1 MSILNRLRFKNLNF
15 SNKIKLSVFLIA
27 AVATLAIIFSLTNL
41 IRVSNLNKNLNDQYF
56 IPAEKLNHLYYAFLT
71 QQNAL
76 MKFSIPEFQDQ
87 FNENAQVVIENRKNF
102 DAEFNVLLSLFEE
115 GELTEELQTM
125 QNTIKEYNSLVV
137 DGTLSA
143 AAIKDFEM
151 ASLIASTSG
160 EEVGNKLNEQIES
173 LKKYLEIKKASI
185 YNDSESILDSTITLV
200 ISFMVLGTIAF
211 LFTFLKIIP
220 TLIRPVAKVLNQ
232 IEKFSLGNFEE
243 NLELNSNDEIGQIAK
258 SLSRLRDSIKE
269 KIEIADRISQG
280 DLNLT
285 VNRLSE
291 NDKLS
296 QSFEKIIFN
305 LNNLIEESNKLNK
318 YLEEGQLSQRA
329 NTELVSGAYKDV
341 LLGYNK
347 SIDEIYQPIA
357 DSMRILERMAK
368 GDLTEKITKNYNGDH
383 QKLANSINK
392 VIDSLKSITIQ
403 TSNSVESTSLV
414 ANQILSSTEQM
425 AAGVQEQSMQ
435 INEVSASVE
444 QMTKTILETT
454 KNTITAS
461 EASSKAGIVAKEGGA
476 IVSETIEG
484 INRIAEIV
492 TTGANTV
499 EKLGHS
505 SSQIGEIIQV
515 INDIADQTN
524 LLALNAAIEAARAG
538 EQGRGF
544 AVVAD
549 EVRKLAERTTKATK
563 EIANMIKLIQSETEK
578 AVNEMQSGKQEAL
591 KGKQKA
597 EVAGKSLKNII
608 SETEIVS
615 QLISQV
621 AAASEQQSATAEE
634 ISKNIETILNV
645 TNESAS
651 GIQQIVRAAED
662 LNKLTEDLKNVV
674 AIYKIDKGES
684 RIHLTKRN
692 DNNGYL
698 ISE

>member
-1 MSILNRLRFKNLNF
+1 MKILNRFGFKNLNF
-15 SNKIKLSVFLIA
+15 SNKIQLSVFLIA
-27 AVATLAIIFSLTNL
+27 SVATFAIIFSLANL
-41 IRVSNLNKNLNDQYF
+41 IRVSNLNKDLNDHYF
-56 IPAEKLNHLYYAFLT
+56 LPAEKLNHLYESFLT

-87 FNENAQVVIENRKNF
+87 FNENAQVVIENRKHF
-102 DAEFNVLLSLFEE
+102 DAEFNVLLGLFED
-115 GELTEELQTM
+115 GELTEELQTI
-125 QNTIKEYNSLVV
+125 QKTIKEYNSLVV

-143 AAIKDFEM
+143 AAIKDFDM
-151 ASLIASTSG
+151 ASVIASTSG
-160 EEVGNKLNEQIES
+160 EEVGNKLDKEIES
-173 LKKYLEIKKASI
+173 LKQYLEAKKASI
-185 YNDSESILDSTITLV
+185 YSNSESILESTIILV
-200 ISFMVLGTIAF
+200 IGFMVLGSLAF
-211 LFTFLKIIP
+211 LFTFFKIIP
-220 TLIRPVAKVLNQ
+220 TLIKPVAKVLNQ
-232 IEKFSLGNFEE
+232 IEKFSLGDFEE
-243 NLELNSNDEIGQIAK
+243 NLELNTNDEIGQISK
-258 SLSRLRDSIKE
+258 SLSRLRDSIRE
-269 KIEIADRISQG
+269 KIEIADRVSQG

-285 VNRLSE
+285 VSRLSE

-329 NTELVSGAYKDV
+329 KTDLVSGAYKDV
-341 LLGYNK
+341 LLGFNK
-347 SIDEIYQPIA
+347 SIDEMYLPIS
-357 DSMRILERMAK
+357 DSMRILDRIAK
-368 GDLTEKITKNYNGDH
+368 GDLTEKINKKYNGDH

-392 VIDSLKSITIQ
+392 VIDSLKGITIQ
-403 TSNSVESTSLV
+403 ISNSVDSTSLV

-435 INEVSASVE
+435 INEVSAAVE
-444 QMTKTILETT
+444 EMTKTILETA

-461 EASSKAGIVAKEGGA
+461 EASNKAGVVAKEGGE

-492 TTGANTV
+492 TAGASTV
-499 EKLGHS
+499 EKLGQNS
-505 SSQIGEIIQV
+505 TQIGEIIQV

-549 EVRKLAERTTKATK
+549 EVRKLAERTSKATK
-563 EIANMIKLIQSETEK
+563 EIAGKIKLIQTETEK

-597 EVAGKSLKNII
+597 EFAGKSLKNII
-608 SETEIVS
+608 NETEVVS

-645 TNESAS
+645 TNESAQ
-651 GIQQIVRAAED
+651 GIQQIVKAAEN
-662 LNKLTEDLKNVV
+662 LNRLTDDLKNVV
-674 AIYKIDKGES
+674 AAYKIDKNES
-684 RIHLTKRN
+684 RGHLVYHTG
-692 DNNGYL
+692 NNGHN
-698 ISE
+698 S

>member
-1 MSILNRLRFKNLNF
+1 MKILNRLRFKNLNF
-15 SNKIKLSVFLIA
+15 SNKIQLSVFLIA

-41 IRVSNLNKNLNDQYF
+41 IRVSNLNKDLNDHYF
-56 IPAEKLNHLYYAFLT
+56 LPAEKLNHLYESFLT

-87 FNENAQVVIENRKNF
+87 FNENAQVVIENRKHF
-102 DAEFNVLLSLFEE
+102 DAEFNVLLGLFEE
-115 GELTEELQTM
+115 GELTEELQTI

-143 AAIKDFEM
+143 AAIKDFDM
-151 ASLIASTSG
+151 ASVIASTSG
-160 EEVGNKLNEQIES
+160 EEVGNKLDKEIES
-173 LKKYLEIKKASI
+173 LKQYLEAKKASI
-185 YNDSESILDSTITLV
+185 YSDSESILDSTIILV
-200 ISFMVLGTIAF
+200 ITFMVLGTLAF
-211 LFTFLKIIP
+211 LFTFFKIIP
-220 TLIRPVAKVLNQ
+220 TLIKPVAKVLNQ
-232 IEKFSLGNFEE
+232 IEKFSLGDFEE

-258 SLSRLRDSIKE
+258 SLSRLRDSIRE

-305 LNNLIEESNKLNK
+305 LNSLIEESNKLNK
-318 YLEEGQLSQRA
+318 YLEEGRLSQRA
-329 NTELVSGAYKDV
+329 KTELVSGAYKDV
-341 LLGYNK
+341 LLGFNK
-347 SIDEIYQPIA
+347 SIDEMYLPIA
-357 DSMRILERMAK
+357 DSMRILDRIAK
-368 GDLTEKITKNYNGDH
+368 GDLTEKITKKYNGDH

-392 VIDSLKSITIQ
+392 VIDSLKGITIQ
-403 TSNSVESTSLV
+403 TSNSVDSTSLV

-435 INEVSASVE
+435 INEVSAAVE
-444 QMTKTILETT
+444 EMTRTILETT

-461 EASSKAGIVAKEGGA
+461 EASNKAGIVAKEGGA
-476 IVSETIEG
+476 IVSETIQG

-492 TTGANTV
+492 TAGANTV
-499 EKLGHS
+499 EKLGQNS
-505 SSQIGEIIQV
+505 TQIGEIIQV

-549 EVRKLAERTTKATK
+549 EVRKLAERTSKATK
-563 EIANMIKLIQSETEK
+563 EIASMIKLIQTETEK

-608 SETEIVS
+608 NETEVVS

-645 TNESAS
+645 TNESAQ
-651 GIQQIVRAAED
+651 GIQQIVKAAED
-662 LNKLTEDLKNVV
+662 LNKLTDDLKNVV
-674 AIYKIDKGES
+674 AAYKIDKNES
-684 RIHLTKRN
+684 KDHLVH
-692 DNNGYL
+692 NNGNNGHYN
-698 ISE
+698 

>member
-1 MSILNRLRFKNLNF
+1 MKILNLFGFKNLNF
-15 SNKIKLSVFLIA
+15 SNKIQLSVFLIA
-27 AVATLAIIFSLTNL
+27 AVATFAIILSLANL
-41 IRVSNLNKNLNDQYF
+41 IRVSNLNKDLNDHYF
-56 IPAEKLNHLYYAFLT
+56 LPAEKLNHLYESFLT

-87 FNENAQVVIENRKNF
+87 FNENAQVVIENRKHF
-102 DAEFNVLLSLFEE
+102 DAEFNVLIGLFED
-115 GELTEELQTM
+115 GELTEELQTI
-125 QNTIKEYNSLVV
+125 QKTIKEYNSLVV

-143 AAIKDFEM
+143 AAIKDFDM
-151 ASLIASTSG
+151 ASVIASTSG
-160 EEVGNKLNEQIES
+160 EEVGNKLDKEIES
-173 LKKYLEIKKASI
+173 LKQYLETKKASI
-185 YNDSESILDSTITLV
+185 YSNSESILESTIILV
-200 ISFMVLGTIAF
+200 IGFMVLGSLAF
-211 LFTFLKIIP
+211 LFTFFKIIP
-220 TLIRPVAKVLNQ
+220 TLIKPVAKVLNQ
-232 IEKFSLGNFEE
+232 IEKFSLGDFEE
-243 NLELNSNDEIGQIAK
+243 NLELNTNDEIGQISK
-258 SLSRLRDSIKE
+258 SLSRLKDSIKE
-269 KIEIADRISQG
+269 KIEIADRVSQG

-285 VNRLSE
+285 VSRLSE

-329 NTELVSGAYKDV
+329 KTDLVSGAYKDV
-341 LLGYNK
+341 LLGFNN
-347 SIDEIYQPIA
+347 SIDEIYLPIS
-357 DSMRILERMAK
+357 DSMRILDRIAK
-368 GDLTEKITKNYNGDH
+368 GDLTEKINKKYNGDH
-383 QKLANSINK
+383 QRLANSINK
-392 VIDSLKSITIQ
+392 VIDSLKGMTIQ
-403 TSNSVESTSLV
+403 ISNSVDSTSLV

-435 INEVSASVE
+435 INEVSAAVE
-444 QMTKTILETT
+444 EMTKTILETA

-461 EASSKAGIVAKEGGA
+461 EASNKAGVVAKEGGE

-492 TTGANTV
+492 TAGASTV
-499 EKLGHS
+499 EKLGQNS
-505 SSQIGEIIQV
+505 TQIGEIIQV

-549 EVRKLAERTTKATK
+549 EVRKLAERTSKATK
-563 EIANMIKLIQSETEK
+563 EIAGKIKLIQTETEK

-597 EVAGKSLKNII
+597 EFAGKSLKNII
-608 SETEIVS
+608 NETEVVS

-645 TNESAS
+645 TNESAQ
-651 GIQQIVRAAED
+651 GIQQIVKAAEN
-662 LNKLTEDLKNVV
+662 LNRLTDDLKNVV
-674 AIYKIDKGES
+674 AAYKIEKNES
-684 RIHLTKRN
+684 RDHLVYHAG
-692 DNNGYL
+692 NNGHN
-698 ISE
+698 S